1 MLTVVNAR
9 LILFFNTTNGFVYC
23 IYLEK
28 AKGGT
33 QMDSGKSMLLILH
46 FLGEWIVL
54 AQLSQ
59 IIACGT
65 CIVLQGNKKKNA
77 GNSLQVI

>member
-9 LILFFNTTNGFVYC
+9 LVQFFYTTNGFVYC

-46 FLGEWIVL
+46 FLGGCIVL

-59 IIACGT
+59 IIAEPALC
-65 CIVLQGNKKKNA
+65 CKEIKKKNA
-77 GNSLQVI
+77 GNSLQVN